1 MALSSAWQALCLL
14 LAPSVITAQ
23 SSSAA
28 PGSSR
33 TTSYAP
39 QFTGPESA
47 DIGANLLPN
56 IYNPDAPVAQDL
68 CPGYTASN
76 VETSSTGLTA
86 SLSLAGDACNVYG
99 TDIHDLVLTVEYQT
113 NARLHVNIKPSHI
126 TESTS
131 SHYLLSTDY
140 VPAPSQESGTMDT
153 SDLTFSWANA
163 RHTGFGFK
171 VSRNSTGEVLFS
183 TTGAKLIFEN
193 QFIEFVTSQPENY
206 NLYGLG
212 EVIHELRL
220 GNNFTRTIYAA
231 DVGDPIDRNLYG
243 SHPFYLQTK
252 YFSGD
257 GELFTETLNNSD
269 SSQNYTSSNSGL
281 YLRNAHAMEVLMN
294 PTNVTWRTL
303 GGVIDL
309 YFFSGPTQP
318 DVTRQY
324 LNVIGMPAM
333 QQYWGFGFHQCR
345 WGYANWSQTEE
356 VVDSYERFGIPLE
369 VIWNDIDLWSFYRDF
384 DNDKVRFPYD
394 LGREFLQKLHDS
406 GRHYIPIIDAAIYHP
421 DPNNETDAYPIFNN
435 GNDTNSFLLNPDGSL
450 YIGAVWP
457 GYTVF
462 PGKLQSARLSSSY

>member
-1 MALSSAWQALCLL
+1 ML
-14 LAPSVITAQ
+14 
-23 SSSAA
+23 
-28 PGSSR
+28 
-33 TTSYAP
+33 
-39 QFTGPESA
+39 
-47 DIGANLLPN
+47 
-56 IYNPDAPVAQDL
+56 
-68 CPGYTASN
+68 
-76 VETSSTGLTA
+76 
-86 SLSLAGDACNVYG
+86 
-99 TDIHDLVLTVEYQT
+99 
-113 NARLHVNIKPSHI
+113 
-126 TESTS
+126 
-131 SHYLLSTDY
+131 
-140 VPAPSQESGTMDT
+140 
-153 SDLTFSWANA
+153 
-163 RHTGFGFK
+163 
-171 VSRNSTGEVLFS
+171 
-183 TTGAKLIFEN
+183 
-193 QFIEFVTSQPENY
+193 
-206 NLYGLG
+206 
-212 EVIHELRL
+212 
-220 GNNFTRTIYAA
+220 
-231 DVGDPIDRNLYG
+231 
-243 SHPFYLQTK
+243 
-252 YFSGD
+252 
-257 GELFTETLNNSD
+257 TETLNNSD

-369 VIWNDIDLWSFYRDF
+369 VIWNDIDIWNQYRDF

-394 LGREFLQKLHDS
+394 QGRDFLQKLHDS

-421 DPNNETDAYPIFNN
+421 DPNNETDAYPIFND

-462 PGKLQSARLSSSY
+462 PGKSSSMRLSSSY